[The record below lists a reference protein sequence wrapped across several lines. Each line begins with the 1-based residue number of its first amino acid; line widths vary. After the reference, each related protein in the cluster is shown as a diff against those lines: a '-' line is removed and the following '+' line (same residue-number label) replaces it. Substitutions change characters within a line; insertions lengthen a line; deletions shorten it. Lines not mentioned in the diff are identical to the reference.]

1 MLPIDAL
8 LPFFATA
15 LFLGLVPGP
24 DNIFVLMQS
33 VLRGKAAGLMV
44 VLGLCTGL
52 LLHTTLVALGV
63 AVIFQTSPWAF
74 NALKIMGASYLVYL
88 AFLSFKA
95 GADKIEGQGKEPL
108 TYKKLYVRG
117 IVMNITNPKVVVFF
131 LAFLPQFTQP
141 QLGAVSEQLLLLGGV
156 FILATLLVFSSIA
169 IMAASIASGLKKS
182 DSAQNIL
189 HKLAALV
196 FLMLAFNLAISGL

>member
-33 VLRGKAAGLMV
+33 VLRGKAAGLMI

-52 LLHTTLVALGV
+52 LLHTALVALGV
-63 AVIFQTSPWAF
+63 AVIFQTSLWAF
-74 NALKIMGASYLVYL
+74 NALKIIGASYLVYL
-88 AFLSFKA
+88 AILSFKT
-95 GADKIEGQGKEPL
+95 GAEKIEGQGTSPI

-131 LAFLPQFTQP
+131 LAFLPPFTQP
-141 QLGAVSEQLLLLGGV
+141 KLGPVSEQLILLGGV
-156 FILATLLVFSSIA
+156 FILATLLVFTAIA
-169 IMAASIASGLKKS
+169 MMAASIASGLKKS

-189 HKLAALV
+189 HKMAAAV
-196 FLMLAFNLAISGL
+196 FLMLAFNLAFSGL

>member
-33 VLRGKAAGLMV
+33 VLRGKAAGLMI

-52 LLHTTLVALGV
+52 LLHTGLVALGV

-74 NALKIMGASYLVYL
+74 NALKIIGASYLIYL
-88 AFLSFKA
+88 AILSFKA
-95 GADKIEGQGKEPL
+95 GAEKIEGQGATEL

-131 LAFLPQFTQP
+131 LAFLPQFTRP
-141 QLGAVSEQLLLLGGV
+141 ELGSVSEQLLLLGGV

-169 IMAASIASGLKKS
+169 MMAASIASGLKKS
-182 DSAQNIL
+182 DSAQSIL
-189 HKLAALV
+189 HKVAGVV
-196 FLMLAFNLAISGL
+196 FLMLAFNLAVSGL

>member
-8 LPFFATA
+8 LQFFATA

-33 VLRGKAAGLMV
+33 VLRGKAAGLMI

-52 LLHTTLVALGV
+52 LLHTGLVALGV

-74 NALKIMGASYLVYL
+74 NALKIIGASYLVYL
-88 AFLSFKA
+88 AVLSFKA
-95 GADKIEGQGKEPL
+95 GAEKIEGQDANPI

-141 QLGAVSEQLLLLGGV
+141 KLGLVSEQLILLGGV
-156 FILATLLVFSSIA
+156 FILATLLVFTAIA
-169 IMAASIASGLKKS
+169 MMAASIASGLKKS
-182 DSAQNIL
+182 DSAQSIL
-189 HKLAALV
+189 HKMAAAV
-196 FLMLAFNLAISGL
+196 F